1 MGIIED
7 QQGKQA
13 EYDKEKL
20 KNETQKAEEQ
30 MKKEWSIQDI
40 MGTLDKEQTMLLSY
54 FIHISVQKGRVIG
67 RMEMDG
73 KTAKE
78 IGDILNVPEE
88 QVKMVLDEDPF
99 EVIAKQ

>member
-1 MGIIED
+1 MD
-7 QQGKQA
+7 
-13 EYDKEKL
+13 DL

-30 MKKEWSIQDI
+30 MRKEWSIQDI

-54 FIHISVQKGRVIG
+54 FIHISIQKGRVIG

-73 KTAKE
+73 KTPKQ
-78 IGDILNVPEE
+78 IGDILNVPED

>member
-1 MGIIED
+1 MDDI
-7 QQGKQA
+7 
-13 EYDKEKL
+13 

-73 KTAKE
+73 KTPKE

-99 EVIAKQ
+99 EVIAKRVTGI

>member
-1 MGIIED
+1 MD
-7 QQGKQA
+7 
-13 EYDKEKL
+13 DL

-54 FIHISVQKGRVIG
+54 FIHISIQKGRVIG

-73 KTAKE
+73 KTPKQ
-78 IGDILNVPEE
+78 IGDILNVPED

>member
-1 MGIIED
+1 MSD
-7 QQGKQA
+7 S
-13 EYDKEKL
+13 

-54 FIHISVQKGRVIG
+54 FIHISVQKGRMIG

-73 KTAKE
+73 KTPKE
-78 IGDILNVPEE
+78 IGDVLNVPEE

-99 EVIAKQ
+99 DVIANGVYKDN

>member
-1 MGIIED
+1 MADI
-7 QQGKQA
+7 
-13 EYDKEKL
+13 

-73 KTAKE
+73 KTPKE

>member
-1 MGIIED
+1 MADI
-7 QQGKQA
+7 
-13 EYDKEKL
+13 

-40 MGTLDKEQTMLLSY
+40 MGTLDNEQIMLLSY
-54 FIHISVQKGRVIG
+54 FIHISVQKGRMIG

-73 KTAKE
+73 KTPKE
-78 IGDILNVPEE
+78 IGDVLNVPEE

-99 EVIAKQ
+99 DVIANGVYKDN

>member
-1 MGIIED
+1 MSDI
-7 QQGKQA
+7 
-13 EYDKEKL
+13 
-20 KNETQKAEEQ
+20 KNETKKAEER

-54 FIHISVQKGRVIG
+54 FIHISIQKGRVIG

-73 KTAKE
+73 KTPKE
-78 IGDILNVPEE
+78 ISDILNVPED

>member
-1 MGIIED
+1 MDEI
-7 QQGKQA
+7 
-13 EYDKEKL
+13 

-54 FIHISVQKGRVIG
+54 FIHISIQKGRVIG

-73 KTAKE
+73 KTPKQ
-78 IGDILNVPEE
+78 IGDILNVPED

>member
-1 MGIIED
+1 MD
-7 QQGKQA
+7 
-13 EYDKEKL
+13 DL

-54 FIHISVQKGRVIG
+54 FIHISIQKGRVIG

-73 KTAKE
+73 KTPKQ
-78 IGDILNVPEE
+78 IGDILNVPED

-99 EVIAKQ
+99 EVVAQ

>member
-1 MGIIED
+1 MDDI
-7 QQGKQA
+7 
-13 EYDKEKL
+13 

-54 FIHISVQKGRVIG
+54 FIHISVQKGRMIG

-73 KTAKE
+73 KTPKE
-78 IGDILNVPEE
+78 IGDVLNVPEE

-99 EVIAKQ
+99 DIIANGVYKDN

>member
-1 MGIIED
+1 MDDI
-7 QQGKQA
+7 
-13 EYDKEKL
+13 

-30 MKKEWSIQDI
+30 MRKEWSIQDI

-73 KTAKE
+73 KTPKE

-99 EVIAKQ
+99 EVIAK

>member
-1 MGIIED
+1 MDDI
-7 QQGKQA
+7 
-13 EYDKEKL
+13 

-40 MGTLDKEQTMLLSY
+40 MGTLDKEQIMLLSY
-54 FIHISVQKGRVIG
+54 FIHISVQKGRVLG

-73 KTAKE
+73 KTPKE
-78 IGDILNVPEE
+78 IGDILNIPEE
-88 QVKMVLDEDPF
+88 QVKMVLEEDPF